1 MDFNKITDYWL
12 SNRLLCSIGMA
23 VVLITIFEI
32 IPKVV
37 IFVIYVSI
45 LSTIIYFAPQIIN
58 FLKKWIPI
66 N

>member
-1 MDFNKITDYWL
+1 MDLKEINDYWQ

-23 VVLITIFEI
+23 VVLITLFEV

-37 IFVIYVSI
+37 MFVIYVAI
-45 LSTIIYFAPQIIN
+45 LSTIIYFAPQIIGYI
-58 FLKKWIPI
+58 KKWIPD